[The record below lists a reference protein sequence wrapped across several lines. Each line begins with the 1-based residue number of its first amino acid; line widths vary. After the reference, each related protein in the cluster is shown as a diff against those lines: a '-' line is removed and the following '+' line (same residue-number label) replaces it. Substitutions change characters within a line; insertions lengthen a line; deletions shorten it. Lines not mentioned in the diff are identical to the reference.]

1 MKITKYLIG
10 GLAALALVGCKDK
23 MRELNSNPNTIGE
36 TDPRYMFLNATQNL
50 DNTRGSIENATKD
63 AGVKMQ
69 YFVYYTGASEG
80 QYCNPTA
87 NSYTSPGT
95 ISNYYSWLY
104 GVGYQMTLLQN
115 YIDDNI
121 TDPVQQQ
128 RYQDLRAIAGIVK
141 VYEAFRVFQ
150 NYGAAVY
157 SEAFKAITDGIT
169 LPKYDVFSNEVY
181 ESLDDELAG
190 YISVL
195 AAPANENT
203 VELGIYD
210 PIYGYVVNP
219 AAGAPT
225 ELGNYDQQRTMW
237 KKFGNSYRLYM
248 AWIMQDVD
256 PTRFSKVLSET
267 QTSGWFESAAD
278 GAFAYVNGFNSNGG
292 QYNSDG
298 SSDISTVYSMS
309 DNFISYLKYLDDP
322 RLPLLARANDLYAT
336 NTAFQWMQAYYPDSL
351 KNHMVYDEDTKSWS
365 LQSWGDVLDFAT
377 YPMMAYQ
384 GQSPNPYDYDK
395 SNPGKF
401 WGQRTF
407 TFHFY
412 APGYDPTAK
421 PEENQKLVPWTV
433 TNKGVATDDYPATW
447 TITTTPDTTFT
458 ISMVSRPQGRYFVAG
473 GGKNFGDNA
482 GTSGQ
487 NGCDGSVDNNKS
499 IFFRQPLYT
508 YPEFCFMMA
517 YLTNGGVNTGKSADQ
532 WYTEAVTGA
541 MEELQGD
548 AIRSQ
553 VQVATNPQ
561 HTYAYNNGTTTVTYT
576 VNPEIVGINDAGVYS
591 ISDKIAGYVAAQSLA
606 NAQDKVEAI
615 VGQMWIYAYNQPIKM
630 WDWWRKTGYPKIVD
644 VATPAN
650 RPSGLYWMQPY
661 KESTNEALT
670 WPRRGSLPQP
680 EAANNVNY
688 NAARDELMTQPNYG
702 SIYNETTGR
711 IYWDT
716 QGLQ

>member
-50 DNTRGSIENATKD
+50 DNTRGSIENATKND
-63 AGVKMQ
+63 GVKMQ
-69 YFVYYTGASEG
+69 YFVYYTGAAEG

-104 GVGYQMTLLQN
+104 GVGYRMTLLQN

-157 SEAFKAITDGIT
+157 SEAFKAITEGIT

-181 ESLDDELAG
+181 EALDDELAG
-190 YISVL
+190 YIAVL

-203 VELGIYD
+203 VELLEYD
-210 PIYGYVVNP
+210 PIYGYVVNA

-225 ELGNYDQQRTMW
+225 LLGNYDQQRTMW

-248 AWIMQDVD
+248 AWIMQEAD

-267 QTSGWFESAAD
+267 QTSGWFETAAD
-278 GAFAYVNGFNSNGG
+278 GAYAYMNGNSANGG

-298 SSDISTVYSMS
+298 SSDISTLYAMS
-309 DNFISYLKYLDDP
+309 DNFIAYLKYLDDP
-322 RLPLLARANDLYAT
+322 RLPLLARANDLYAANT
-336 NTAFQWMQAYYPDSL
+336 NFQWMQAYFPDSL
-351 KNHMVYDEDTKSWS
+351 TDHMVYDEDTKTWS
-365 LQSWGDVLDFAT
+365 LQSWNGIFDFASQ
-377 YPMMAYQ
+377 PKLAYQ

-407 TFHFY
+407 TFTFY
-412 APGYDPTAK
+412 HPNYKPGDTEGNK
-421 PEENQKLVPWTV
+421 ELGPWTV
-433 TNKGVATDDYPATW
+433 TNKGVATADYPATW
-447 TITTTPDTTFT
+447 TITQPDTSFT
-458 ISMVSRPQGRYFVAG
+458 ISVASRPQGRYFVAG

-487 NGCDGSVDNNKS
+487 NGRDGSVDNNANL
-499 IFFRQPLYT
+499 FFRQPLYT

-517 YLTNGGVNTGKSADQ
+517 YLTNAGQNTGKSADQ
-532 WYTEAVTGA
+532 WYESGVTAA

-561 HTYAYNNGTTTVTYT
+561 YTYAYNNGTTTVTYT
-576 VNPEIVGINDAGVYS
+576 VNPEIVGVNDNGVYD
-591 ISDKIAGYVAAQSLA
+591 ISGQIATYVAAQALA
-606 NAQDKVEAI
+606 NATDKVEAI

-644 VATPAN
+644 VPAPAN
-650 RPSGLYWMQPY
+650 RPAGLYWMQPY

-680 EAANNVNY
+680 QAANNVNY
-688 NAARDELMTQPNYG
+688 NAARDELLTQPNYG

>member
-50 DNTRGSIENATKD
+50 DNTRGSIENATKND
-63 AGVKMQ
+63 GVKMQ
-69 YFVYYTGASEG
+69 YFVYYTGAAEG

-104 GVGYQMTLLQN
+104 GVGYRMTLLQN

-157 SEAFKAITDGIT
+157 SEAFKAITEGIT

-181 ESLDDELAG
+181 EALDDELAG
-190 YISVL
+190 YIAVL

-203 VELGIYD
+203 VELLEYD
-210 PIYGYVVNP
+210 PIYGYVVNA

-225 ELGNYDQQRTMW
+225 LLGNYDQQRTMW

-248 AWIMQDVD
+248 AWIMQEAD

-267 QTSGWFESAAD
+267 QTSGWFETAAD
-278 GAFAYVNGFNSNGG
+278 GAYAYMNGNSANGG
-292 QYNSDG
+292 QYKSDR
-298 SSDISTVYSMS
+298 SSGISTVYSVTGK
-309 DNFISYLKYLDDP
+309 FISDLKYLGDP
-322 RLPLLARANDLYAT
+322 RLPLLARANDLYAA
-336 NTAFQWMQAYYPDSL
+336 NTGLQWIQNFFPDSL
-351 KNHMVYDEDTKSWS
+351 QKRSVYNEDTKTWS
-365 LQSWGDVLDFAT
+365 EQLWDYDKVFNYVADPKL
-377 YPMMAYQ
+377 AYQ

-407 TFHFY
+407 TFTFY
-412 APGYDPTAK
+412 
-421 PEENQKLVPWTV
+421 QKTTPSAVV
-433 TNKGVATDDYPATW
+433 NADGSW
-447 TITTTPDTTFT
+447 TITGLDGQTCLITKADTSITL
-458 ISMVSRPQGRYFVAG
+458 SMASRPQGRYFVAG

-487 NGCDGSVDNNKS
+487 NGLDGSVDNNANL
-499 IFFRQPLYT
+499 FFRQPLYT

-517 YLTNGGVNTGKSADQ
+517 YLTNAGQNTGKSADQ
-532 WYTEAVTGA
+532 WYEAGVTAA

-561 HTYAYNNGTTTVTYT
+561 YTYAYNNGTTTVTYT
-576 VNPEIVGINDAGVYS
+576 VNPEIVGVNDNGVYD
-591 ISDKIAGYVAAQSLA
+591 ISGQIATYVAAQALA
-606 NAQDKVEAI
+606 NATDKVEAI

-644 VATPAN
+644 VPAPAN
-650 RPSGLYWMQPY
+650 RPAGLYWMQPY

-680 EAANNVNY
+680 QAANNVNY
-688 NAARDELMTQPNYG
+688 NAARDELLTQPNYG

>member
-63 AGVKMQ
+63 AGVRAQ
-69 YFVYYTGASEG
+69 YFVYYTGASAGKYCNTNG
-80 QYCNPTA
+80 QY
-87 NSYTSPGT
+87 SSFST
-95 ISNYYSWLY
+95 IGNYYEWLY
-104 GVGYQMTLLQN
+104 GVGYKMTLLQD
-115 YIDDNI
+115 YIDNNI

-157 SEAFKAITDGIT
+157 SEAFKAITEGIT

-203 VELGIYD
+203 IELGIYD

-298 SSDISTVYSMS
+298 SSDISTLYAMS
-309 DNFISYLKYLDDP
+309 DNFIAYLKYLDDP
-322 RLPLLARANDLYAT
+322 RLPLLARANDLYAA
-336 NTAFQWMQAYYPDSL
+336 NTGLQWIQNFFPDSL
-351 KNHMVYDEDTKSWS
+351 QKRSVYNEDTKTWS
-365 LQSWGDVLDFAT
+365 EQLWDYDKVFNYVADPKL
-377 YPMMAYQ
+377 AYQ

-407 TFHFY
+407 TFTFY
-412 APGYDPTAK
+412 
-421 PEENQKLVPWTV
+421 QKTTPSAVV
-433 TNKGVATDDYPATW
+433 NADGSW
-447 TITTTPDTTFT
+447 TITGLDGQTCLIAEADTSITL
-458 ISMVSRPQGRYFVAG
+458 SMASRPQGRYFVAG

-482 GTSGQ
+482 GESGQ
-487 NGCDGSVDNNKS
+487 NGRDGSVDNNS
-499 IFFRQPLYT
+499 SLFFRQPLYT

-576 VNPEIVGINDAGVYS
+576 VNPEIVGVNDNGVYD
-591 ISDKIAGYVAAQSLA
+591 ISGQIAAYVANHSLSSA
-606 NAQDKVEAI
+606 ADKVEAI

-630 WDWWRKTGYPKIVD
+630 WDWWRKTGYPKIVK
-644 VATPAN
+644 VAAPAN
-650 RPSGLYWMQPY
+650 RPAGLYWVEPY
-661 KESTNEALT
+661 TTSEEVLT
-670 WPRRGSLPQP
+670 WPRRSSLPQP
-680 EAANNVNY
+680 QAANNANY
-688 NAARDELMTQPNYG
+688 NAARDELLTQPNYG
-702 SIYNETTGR
+702 SNYNTTTGR